1 MKIGTLLLVVL
12 LLAAVGGGAYF
23 YIYIHTPMMTENQ
36 RLSQGMPEL
45 AKAKAELKK
54 YKEREAVES
63 AWVPMTVET
72 IRSGLTSEIAAG
84 KVEVATGGSRIV
96 VNITEQTLYQAGSKT
111 FAKDSPNTLM
121 KIASLLKAKD
131 LEGRE
136 ILVGNTTSSV
146 AAAGK
151 GRRRTPAKDG
161 RVLAGERS
169 LELVKYFEK
178 NGVNAASLAA
188 VAYAPKMADKGF
200 KIKEKKTVIVI
211 GAMPVPVQEAA
222 APAPAAAAPA
232 QQPKPAAVAPAP
244 AQAAPKAAP
253 ATIPQQTVP
262 VQPQPVAPQPVQPQ
276 QIQPKPVPVQPA
288 QPKSMPVPP
297 PSR

>member
-23 YIYIHTPMMTENQ
+23 YIYIHTPLMIENQ
-36 RLSQGMPEL
+36 KMSQGMPEL

-63 AWVPMTVET
+63 AWVPMTAET

-84 KVEVATGGSRIV
+84 KVEVESSGSRIV
-96 VNITEQTLYQAGSKT
+96 VNITEQTLYQPGSKT
-111 FAKDSPNTLM
+111 FAKDSPNTLT

-161 RVLAGERS
+161 RALAGERS

-200 KIKEKKTVIVI
+200 KIKEKKIMIVI
-211 GAMPVPVQEAA
+211 GTM
-222 APAPAAAAPA
+222 
-232 QQPKPAAVAPAP
+232 
-244 AQAAPKAAP
+244 
-253 ATIPQQTVP
+253 
-262 VQPQPVAPQPVQPQ
+262 
-276 QIQPKPVPVQPA
+276 
-288 QPKSMPVPP
+288 
-297 PSR
+297 